1 MQNGSAMAGPPRR
14 LPAWVPQP
22 VQHYLAHTEA
32 GAPIRALAREAG
44 CHASTVLRHIQHFE
58 TRRDD
63 LLVDEALHY
72 LGRQVVRPERG
83 TGSLVKEAKMKNE
96 PLILDDENTLTDK
109 RLRTESQRVLRRLCE
124 KGAVLAVAAEMD
136 KAVVVRED
144 DQGNSTRTAIV
155 ERDIAAAMAL
165 KNWISCD
172 RPARIARYKITSA
185 GRCAL
190 NHFMADDENKASG
203 FAEAQAPFLAADSGP
218 DMHSESRAKSGRQRR
233 NRYDFSDTPLSAL
246 ARRKDRD
253 GQPFLSN
260 DLVRAGERLRE
271 DFELSQIGPQ
281 ATQNWDRF
289 LTGEQGATTAT
300 EKRGPGVAR
309 ARVEGALRD
318 LGPGLGDV
326 VLRCCCYLE
335 GLERAEKRMGWSAR
349 SGKIV
354 LRIALQRLKR
364 HYESLGDAGGMI
376 F

>member
-1 MQNGSAMAGPPRR
+1 MAGFRGGF
-14 LPAWVPQP
+14 PAWVPQP

-44 CHASTVLRHIQHFE
+44 CHASTVLRHIQRFE

-63 LLVDEALHY
+63 LLIDEALHH
-72 LGRQVVRPERG
+72 LGRQVVRPKKDA
-83 TGSLVKEAKMKNE
+83 GSLVKETRMKNK
-96 PLILDDENTLTDK
+96 PMVLDVVLEGDHALTDK
-109 RLRTESQRVLRRLCE
+109 RLCAESQRVLRRLCE

-155 ERDIAAAMAL
+155 EREIAAAMAL

-172 RPARIARYKITSA
+172 KPARIARYKITGA
-185 GRCAL
+185 GRTAL
-190 NHFMADDENKASG
+190 NHFMAEAENKASG
-203 FAEAQAPFLAADSGP
+203 FADAQAPFSGQVVEM
-218 DMHSESRAKSGRQRR
+218 DAGDEGRGRSRR
-233 NRYDFSDTPLSAL
+233 NRYGFADTPLSAL

-253 GQPFLSN
+253 GQLFLSN

-271 DFELSQIGPQ
+271 DFELSMMGPR
-281 ATQNWDRF
+281 ATQNWDQF
-289 LTGEQGATTAT
+289 LTGEECAST
-300 EKRGPGVAR
+300 EVSQSGPGVAR

-376 F
+376 A

>member
-14 LPAWVPQP
+14 FPAWVPKP

-44 CHASTVLRHIQHFE
+44 CHASTVLRHIQRFE
-58 TRRDD
+58 SRRDD
-63 LLVDEALHY
+63 LLIDEALHH
-72 LGRQVVRPERG
+72 LGRRVVRPEGRA
-83 TGSLVKEAKMKNE
+83 GSLVKETRMKNE
-96 PLILDDENTLTDK
+96 PLVMDGDTALTDQ
-109 RLRTESQRVLRRLCE
+109 RLRVESLRVLRRLCE

-155 ERDIAAAMAL
+155 EREIAAAMAL

-172 RPARIARYKITSA
+172 KPARIARYTITGA
-185 GRCAL
+185 GRAAL
-190 NHFMADDENKASG
+190 NRFMAEDENKASG
-203 FAEAQAPFLAADSGP
+203 FADAQAPFLVQDIDVDSGQ
-218 DMHSESRAKSGRQRR
+218 SRRSRR
-233 NRYDFSDTPLSAL
+233 NRYGFADTPLSAL

-271 DFELSQIGPQ
+271 DFELSQIGPR
-281 ATQNWDRF
+281 ARQNWDVF
-289 LTGEQGATTAT
+289 LTGEASVETGADET
-300 EKRGPGVAR
+300 GPGVAR

-364 HYESLGDAGGMI
+364 HYEDLGDAGSMI
-376 F
+376 A

>member
-1 MQNGSAMAGPPRR
+1 MAGTPRQF
-14 LPAWVPQP
+14 PAWVPQP
-22 VQHYLAHTEA
+22 VQHYLAHIEA
-32 GAPIRALAREAG
+32 GEPIRALAREAG
-44 CHASTVLRHIQHFE
+44 CHASTVLRHIQRFE

-63 LLVDEALHY
+63 LLINEALHQF
-72 LGRQVVRPERG
+72 GRQVSPPG
-83 TGSLVKEAKMKNE
+83 KAIGSLVKETRMKNE
-96 PLILDDENTLTDK
+96 PADLEQGHNLTDK
-109 RLRTESQRVLRRLCE
+109 RLRSEAQRVLRRLCE

-172 RPARIARYKITSA
+172 KPARIARYKITST
-185 GRCAL
+185 GRSTL
-190 NHFMADDENKASG
+190 NRFMAEDENRASG
-203 FAEAQAPFLAADSGP
+203 FAEAQAPFLADESGFDP
-218 DMHSESRAKSGRQRR
+218 HSENPAQSGRQRR

-271 DFELSQIGPQ
+271 DFELSQIGERG
-281 ATQNWDRF
+281 TQNWDRF
-289 LTGEQGATTAT
+289 LTGEQGPTPATK
-300 EKRGPGVAR
+300 EHGPGVAR

-326 VLRCCCYLE
+326 ALRCCCYLE

-376 F
+376 S